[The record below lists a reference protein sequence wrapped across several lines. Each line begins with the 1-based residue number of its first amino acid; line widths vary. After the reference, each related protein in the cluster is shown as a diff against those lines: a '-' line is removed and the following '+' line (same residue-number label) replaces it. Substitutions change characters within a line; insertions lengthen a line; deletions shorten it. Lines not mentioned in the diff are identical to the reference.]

1 MKLDQ
6 AMHER
11 LCAYA
16 LGEADAAQRIEME
29 RMLAESAELRAEL
42 ETIEHTIGL
51 VQETVGASERLSPA
65 AEAALY
71 QAVNPEPR
79 RSAWYA
85 SGWMRMAAGF
95 LVVGGSAMFL
105 RSMFEQN
112 RANMAPECAARLE
125 EEEARKAQPSAE
137 AKEALVAQLD
147 SKSRVAPEASDRGR
161 ADNEHGGAVKAE
173 ETFGVKVQAGGSGP
187 GVPSRRDRDAQDAV
201 AVAGAGGWAT
211 EGSFPTTPFSAG
223 AVAGKPAEMPY
234 PTNPS
239 VPVDPAVRFYEWNDT
254 SALAAKQ
261 PTGGVA
267 GAAPTQS
274 SVPTAGEGST
284 RKLAALGYPGASKSA
299 DVGYKKRG
307 EPGAPG
313 EKGTY
318 RGPSDTAPAGAGL
331 ASAGPAA
338 PSSPAPMGPSTGS
351 PAGTSAAPKPSDV
364 PALQKQREQLT
375 QKVDTFTG
383 RRAAG
388 AAESEKDK
396 AVAEQ
401 LGRQAAGDSPKL
413 EQKAGAGSD
422 PSEIVTFEE
431 DLLSTSTKDTDLGAF
446 YTRDAKAQTPANEA
460 QVRLRRLLERADQA
474 GDERLALLRDDVT
487 PEVRAKLKGLGY
499 TGPDNDDEVS
509 LRQLYFK
516 LSPEERQRVLDV
528 ECGRVFDGCRR
539 RPNERPRDMFFRYW
553 GDNPFEIT
561 ALDSLSTFAADV
573 DTASYALARRYL
585 LEGKLPEKAQIRTEE
600 FVNYFKAD
608 VAAPMHDTFAI
619 HTDLAPSRFAQ
630 PANSTWTLRVV
641 VRGQE
646 LAKEERKPLHL
657 TCVIDCSGS
666 MKEQNRMETVK
677 DTLRLLMTQLNAAD
691 QIGIVAFSTEA
702 RQILPLTSVG
712 NRGLIETA
720 IAQLQPDGWTNSEAG
735 LKLGYETALA
745 GLDALATNRVVFLSD
760 GVANKGVTDPV
771 QLSESLR
778 PIREKGVYL
787 NTIGVGM
794 NNHNDALLEQLAD
807 KGDGLCSYV
816 DDMREAKRVMMDNF
830 MGSVETIAR
839 DVKIQVEFDPA
850 QVARYRL
857 LGYENR
863 AVADADFRNDKVDA
877 GEIGAGHQ
885 VTALYELERNLG
897 AVSEKPLATVRLRY
911 KAPRIVNGPPNEEA
925 REIAQD
931 VRASQQTSF
940 DGADAGY
947 RRAVIVGQFAEFLRR
962 SVHARGRSF
971 DELLA
976 EAHKLE
982 AQLPQDTDFH
992 EFVAMVEL
1000 SKKLVLANLPNCD
1013 ELCQA
1018 IDAYRTWQFQCAQ
1031 AERLDRERQQQLV
1044 DELARQNREMEDRI
1058 RELLRRRLE
1067 SSPR

>member
-1 MKLDQ
+1 MTLESN
-6 AMHER
+6 MHEL

-16 LGEADAAQRIEME
+16 LGETDAAQTIEVE
-29 RMLAESAELRAEL
+29 RALAASAELRAQL

-51 VQETVGASERLSPA
+51 VRESVGAAETMSPE
-65 AEAALY
+65 AEAALMS
-71 QAVNPEPR
+71 AVNPQPR
-79 RSAWYA
+79 KSAWYA

-95 LVVGGSAMFL
+95 LVLGGSAMYL
-105 RSMFEQN
+105 RALYESNTAHMD
-112 RANMAPECAARLE
+112 ANCLARLE

-147 SKSRVAPEASDRGR
+147 NKSRSAPEALGRGR
-161 ADNEHGGAVKAE
+161 DVSRGLGGD
-173 ETFGVKVQAGGSGP
+173 AGRRP
-187 GVPSRRDRDAQDAV
+187 GG
-201 AVAGAGGWAT
+201 GAGGKLGEELKDLST
-211 EGSFPTTPFSAG
+211 VQPGAG
-223 AVAGKPAEMPY
+223 VVAGNPAETPY
-234 PTNPS
+234 PNNANVQLETSKTYTWKDTDLLAGKAPTGEVAEAEPARAAVPAPS
-239 VPVDPAVRFYEWNDT
+239 VAPSQD
-254 SALAAKQ
+254 LA
-261 PTGGVA
+261 
-267 GAAPTQS
+267 S
-274 SVPTAGEGST
+274 
-284 RKLAALGYPGASKSA
+284 LGYPGASKSA

-307 EPGAPG
+307 EPGARG
-313 EKGTY
+313 ERGTY
-318 RGPSDTAPAGAGL
+318 RGPSDTITAGGAGGGSAPAARPIG
-331 ASAGPAA
+331 
-338 PSSPAPMGPSTGS
+338 PSSGS
-351 PAGTSAAPKPSDV
+351 PAGPSTPAPGLSDT
-364 PALQKQREQLT
+364 PALQQQREQLT
-375 QKVDTFTG
+375 QKLDTFTG

-388 AAESEKDK
+388 ATEAEKDK
-396 AVAEQ
+396 AVKEQ
-401 LGRQAAGDSPKL
+401 LGKPTG
-413 EQKAGAGSD
+413 EQVAGSGYSGD
-422 PSEIVTFEE
+422 AGF
-431 DLLSTSTKDTDLGAF
+431 
-446 YTRDAKAQTPANEA
+446 TRSIESVEA
-460 QVRLRRLLERADQA
+460 QAPSPADEAQIRLRRLLDRADQA
-474 GDERLALLRDDVT
+474 GDERLALLRDDVQ

-499 TGPDNDDEVS
+499 VGADNDDEVS

-528 ECGRVFDGCRR
+528 ECGRVFDSCRR

-573 DTASYALARRYL
+573 DTASYSLARRYL
-585 LEGKLPEKAQIRTEE
+585 VEGKLPEKAQIRTEE

-608 VAAPMHDTFAI
+608 VAAPLHDTFAI

-646 LAKEERKPLHL
+646 LAQSERKPLHL

-666 MKEQNRMETVK
+666 MREQNRMETVK

-691 QIGIVAFSTEA
+691 QVGLVAFSTEA
-702 RQILPLTSVG
+702 RQILPLTSVA

-735 LKLGYETALA
+735 LKFGYETALA
-745 GLDALATNRVVFLSD
+745 GLDAQATNRVVFLSD

-778 PIREKGVYL
+778 PIREKGIYL

-877 GEIGAGHQ
+877 GEVGAGHQ

-931 VRASQQTSF
+931 VRATQQTSF

-982 AQLPQDTDFH
+982 AQLPQDADFH
-992 EFVAMVEL
+992 EFVALAER
-1000 SKKLVLANLPNCD
+1000 SKQLVLANLPNCD

-1031 AERLDRERQQQLV
+1031 AERLGHERQQQLV
-1044 DELARQNREMEDRI
+1044 EELARQNREMEERI
-1058 RELLRRRLE
+1058 RELLRRRIE
-1067 SSPR
+1067 SSPK